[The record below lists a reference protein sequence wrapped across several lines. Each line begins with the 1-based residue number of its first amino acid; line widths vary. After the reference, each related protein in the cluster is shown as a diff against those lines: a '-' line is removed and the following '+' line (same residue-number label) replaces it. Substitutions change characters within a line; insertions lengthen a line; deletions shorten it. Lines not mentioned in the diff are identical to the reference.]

1 MSFWEKIK
9 QTLRS
14 FMNGRNGADH
24 YSMALLWTGL
34 VLYLLGA
41 IVGSIQAGPI
51 FVLLGFLFNTLG
63 FAAYAYCIFRMFSR
77 NISARVAENQKF
89 INIRNR
95 FANWRY
101 FRQQKRGGRGG
112 YNGGYSG
119 QQGNTYYGDFS
130 KSHEQAARE
139 NNRASRKG
147 GTVYCYYYCP
157 NCKQQVRVPAGKGK
171 VRITCP
177 RCEHKFETYS

>member
-1 MSFWEKIK
+1 MGNWSY
-9 QTLRS
+9 R
-14 FMNGRNGADH
+14 FMNFMRGRYGWDQLGMFLMIASFAIEILGRIFRSSIV
-24 YSMALLWTGL
+24 YYIGL
-34 VLYLLGA
+34 G
-41 IVGSIQAGPI
+41 
-51 FVLLGFLFNTLG
+51 LFFWML
-63 FAAYAYCIFRMFSR
+63 FRMFSR

-112 YNGGYSG
+112 YQSGGYAG

-139 NNRASRKG
+139 NNRASKKG

>member
-1 MSFWEKIK
+1 MGNWSY
-9 QTLRS
+9 R
-14 FMNGRNGADH
+14 FMNFMRGRYGWDQLGMFLMIASFAIEILGRIFRSSIV
-24 YSMALLWTGL
+24 YYIGLALFFWML
-34 VLYLLGA
+34 
-41 IVGSIQAGPI
+41 
-51 FVLLGFLFNTLG
+51 
-63 FAAYAYCIFRMFSR
+63 FRMFSR

-139 NNRASRKG
+139 NNRASKKG

-177 RCEHKFETYS
+177 RCQHKFETYS

>member
-1 MSFWEKIK
+1 MGNWGY
-9 QTLRS
+9 R
-14 FMNGRNGADH
+14 FMNFMRGRYGWDQLGMFLMIASFAIEILGRIFRSSIV
-24 YSMALLWTGL
+24 YYIGLALFFWML
-34 VLYLLGA
+34 
-41 IVGSIQAGPI
+41 
-51 FVLLGFLFNTLG
+51 
-63 FAAYAYCIFRMFSR
+63 FRMFSR
-77 NISARVAENQKF
+77 NTSARVAENQKF
-89 INIRNR
+89 INLRNR

-112 YNGGYSG
+112 RYSGGAYNG

-139 NNRASRKG
+139 NNRAGKKG
-147 GTVYCYYYCP
+147 GTIYCYYYCP

-177 RCEHKFETYS
+177 RCGEKFETYS

>member
-1 MSFWEKIK
+1 MGNWGY
-9 QTLRS
+9 R
-14 FMNGRNGADH
+14 FMNFMRGRYGWDQLGMFLMIASFAIEILGRIFRSSIV
-24 YSMALLWTGL
+24 YYIGLALFFWML
-34 VLYLLGA
+34 
-41 IVGSIQAGPI
+41 
-51 FVLLGFLFNTLG
+51 
-63 FAAYAYCIFRMFSR
+63 FRMFSR
-77 NISARVAENQKF
+77 NTSARVAENQKF
-89 INIRNR
+89 INLRNR

>member
-1 MSFWEKIK
+1 MGNWSY
-9 QTLRS
+9 R
-14 FMNGRNGADH
+14 FMNFMRGRYGWDQLGMFLMIASFAIEILGRIFRSSIV
-24 YSMALLWTGL
+24 YYIGLALFFWML
-34 VLYLLGA
+34 
-41 IVGSIQAGPI
+41 
-51 FVLLGFLFNTLG
+51 
-63 FAAYAYCIFRMFSR
+63 FRMFSR

-112 YNGGYSG
+112 YNG

-139 NNRASRKG
+139 NNRASKKG
-147 GTVYCYYYCP
+147 GTVYCYYYGP
-157 NCKQQVRVPAGKGK
+157 SCKQQVRVPAGKGK

-177 RCEHKFETYS
+177 RCQHKFETYS

>member
-1 MSFWEKIK
+1 MGNWSY
-9 QTLRS
+9 R
-14 FMNGRNGADH
+14 FMNFMRGRYGWDQLGMFLMIASFAIEILGRIFRSSIV
-24 YSMALLWTGL
+24 YYIGLALFFWML
-34 VLYLLGA
+34 
-41 IVGSIQAGPI
+41 
-51 FVLLGFLFNTLG
+51 
-63 FAAYAYCIFRMFSR
+63 FRMFSR

-112 YNGGYSG
+112 NSGGYSG

-130 KSHEQAARE
+130 KSYEQAARE
-139 NNRASRKG
+139 NNRASKRG

-157 NCKQQVRVPAGKGK
+157 SCKQQVRVPAGKGK

>member
-1 MSFWEKIK
+1 MGNWSY
-9 QTLRS
+9 R
-14 FMNGRNGADH
+14 FMNFMRGRYGWDQLGMFLMIASFAIEILGRIFRSSIV
-24 YSMALLWTGL
+24 YYIGLALFFWML
-34 VLYLLGA
+34 
-41 IVGSIQAGPI
+41 
-51 FVLLGFLFNTLG
+51 
-63 FAAYAYCIFRMFSR
+63 FRMFSR

-119 QQGNTYYGDFS
+119 RQGNTYYGDFS
-130 KSHEQAARE
+130 KSHEQAARV

>member
-1 MSFWEKIK
+1 MGNWSY
-9 QTLRS
+9 R
-14 FMNGRNGADH
+14 FMNFMRGRYGWDQLGMFLMIASFAIEILGRIFRSSIV
-24 YSMALLWTGL
+24 YYIGL
-34 VLYLLGA
+34 G
-41 IVGSIQAGPI
+41 
-51 FVLLGFLFNTLG
+51 LFFWML
-63 FAAYAYCIFRMFSR
+63 FRMFSR

-139 NNRASRKG
+139 NNRASKKG

>member
-1 MSFWEKIK
+1 MGNWSY
-9 QTLRS
+9 R
-14 FMNGRNGADH
+14 FMNFMRGRYGWDQLGMFLMIASFAIEILGRIFRSSIV
-24 YSMALLWTGL
+24 YYIGLALFFWML
-34 VLYLLGA
+34 
-41 IVGSIQAGPI
+41 
-51 FVLLGFLFNTLG
+51 
-63 FAAYAYCIFRMFSR
+63 FRMFSR
-77 NISARVAENQKF
+77 NTSARVAENQKF
-89 INIRNR
+89 INLRNR

>member
-1 MSFWEKIK
+1 MGNWSY
-9 QTLRS
+9 R
-14 FMNGRNGADH
+14 FMNFMRGRYGWDQLGMFLMIASFAIEILGRIFRSSIV
-24 YSMALLWTGL
+24 YYIGL
-34 VLYLLGA
+34 G
-41 IVGSIQAGPI
+41 
-51 FVLLGFLFNTLG
+51 LFFWML
-63 FAAYAYCIFRMFSR
+63 FRMFSR

-112 YNGGYSG
+112 NSGGYSG

-171 VRITCP
+171 VRITCL

>member
-1 MSFWEKIK
+1 MGNWSY
-9 QTLRS
+9 R
-14 FMNGRNGADH
+14 FMNFMRGRYGWDQLGMFLMIASFAIEILGRIFRSSIV
-24 YSMALLWTGL
+24 YYIGLALFFWML
-34 VLYLLGA
+34 
-41 IVGSIQAGPI
+41 
-51 FVLLGFLFNTLG
+51 
-63 FAAYAYCIFRMFSR
+63 FRMFSR

-112 YNGGYSG
+112 YNGGYNG

-139 NNRASRKG
+139 NNRASKKG

-157 NCKQQVRVPAGKGK
+157 SCKQQVRVPAGKGK

-177 RCEHKFETYS
+177 RCGEKFETYS

>member
-1 MSFWEKIK
+1 MGNWSY
-9 QTLRS
+9 R
-14 FMNGRNGADH
+14 FMNFMRGRYGWDQLGMFLMIASFAIEILGRIFRSSIV
-24 YSMALLWTGL
+24 YYIGLALFFWML
-34 VLYLLGA
+34 
-41 IVGSIQAGPI
+41 
-51 FVLLGFLFNTLG
+51 
-63 FAAYAYCIFRMFSR
+63 FRMFSR

-112 YNGGYSG
+112 YNGGYRG

>member
-1 MSFWEKIK
+1 MGNWSY
-9 QTLRS
+9 R
-14 FMNGRNGADH
+14 FMNFMRGRYGWDQLGMFLMIASFAIEILGRIFRSSIV
-24 YSMALLWTGL
+24 YYIGLALFFWML
-34 VLYLLGA
+34 
-41 IVGSIQAGPI
+41 
-51 FVLLGFLFNTLG
+51 
-63 FAAYAYCIFRMFSR
+63 FRMFSR

-112 YNGGYSG
+112 YNGGYNG

-139 NNRASRKG
+139 NNRASKKG

-157 NCKQQVRVPAGKGK
+157 SCKQQVRVPAGKGK

-177 RCEHKFETYS
+177 RCQHTFETYS

>member
-1 MSFWEKIK
+1 MGNWSY
-9 QTLRS
+9 R
-14 FMNGRNGADH
+14 FMNFMRGRYGWDQLGMFLMIASFAIEILGRIFRSSIV
-24 YSMALLWTGL
+24 YYIGLALFFWML
-34 VLYLLGA
+34 
-41 IVGSIQAGPI
+41 
-51 FVLLGFLFNTLG
+51 
-63 FAAYAYCIFRMFSR
+63 FRMFSR

-139 NNRASRKG
+139 NNRASKKG

>member
-1 MSFWEKIK
+1 MGNWSY
-9 QTLRS
+9 R
-14 FMNGRNGADH
+14 FMNFMRGRYGWDQLGMFLMIASFAIEILGRIFRSSIV
-24 YSMALLWTGL
+24 YYIGL
-34 VLYLLGA
+34 G
-41 IVGSIQAGPI
+41 
-51 FVLLGFLFNTLG
+51 LFFWML
-63 FAAYAYCIFRMFSR
+63 FRMFSR

>member
-1 MSFWEKIK
+1 MGNWSY
-9 QTLRS
+9 R
-14 FMNGRNGADH
+14 FMNFMRGRYGWDQLGMFLMIASFAIEILGRIFRSSIV
-24 YSMALLWTGL
+24 YYIGLALFFWML
-34 VLYLLGA
+34 
-41 IVGSIQAGPI
+41 
-51 FVLLGFLFNTLG
+51 
-63 FAAYAYCIFRMFSR
+63 FRMFSR

-112 YNGGYSG
+112 YNGGYKG

>member
-1 MSFWEKIK
+1 MGNWSY
-9 QTLRS
+9 R
-14 FMNGRNGADH
+14 FMNFMRGRYGWDQLGMFLMIASFAIEILGRIFRSSIV
-24 YSMALLWTGL
+24 YYIGLALFFWML
-34 VLYLLGA
+34 
-41 IVGSIQAGPI
+41 
-51 FVLLGFLFNTLG
+51 
-63 FAAYAYCIFRMFSR
+63 FRMFSR

>member
-1 MSFWEKIK
+1 MGNWSY
-9 QTLRS
+9 R
-14 FMNGRNGADH
+14 FMNFMRGRYGWDQLGMFLMIASFAIEILGRIFRSSIV
-24 YSMALLWTGL
+24 YYIGL
-34 VLYLLGA
+34 G
-41 IVGSIQAGPI
+41 
-51 FVLLGFLFNTLG
+51 LFFWML
-63 FAAYAYCIFRMFSR
+63 FRMFSR

-101 FRQQKRGGRGG
+101 FRQQKRGGR
-112 YNGGYSG
+112 GGYSG